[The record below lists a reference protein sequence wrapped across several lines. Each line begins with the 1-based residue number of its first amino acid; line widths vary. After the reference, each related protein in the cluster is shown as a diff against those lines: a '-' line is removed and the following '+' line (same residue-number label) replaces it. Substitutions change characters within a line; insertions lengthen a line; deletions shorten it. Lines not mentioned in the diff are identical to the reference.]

1 MKLHQLRYLVAVTA
15 HGSILTSVF
24 PRADNPAVAI
34 QIYQGDLG
42 NPPTVY
48 QLDQDQV
55 DNGGLVDRGRANLF
69 PGESMTIADGTR
81 ITFTGFDEW
90 VSLQVSYDPA
100 QGFALIFAVTM
111 IVGLMLSLTIK
122 RRRVWYRIT
131 PGVDGGRTVVEIG
144 GLART
149 DQAGYGAEF
158 ESMVALV
165 PTDGEQSPP

>member
-1 MKLHQLRYLVAVTA
+1 MLIPVLSIVALRRFGRDRRGSAAVEFAIVAP
-15 HGSILTSVF
+15 IF
-24 PRADNPAVAI
+24 
-34 QIYQGDLG
+34 
-42 NPPTVY
+42 
-48 QLDQDQV
+48 
-55 DNGGLVDRGRANLF
+55 
-69 PGESMTIADGTR
+69 
-81 ITFTGFDEW
+81 
-90 VSLQVSYDPA
+90 
-100 QGFALIFAVTM
+100 FALIFAITM